1 MGPVQR
7 GHTEENRGDR
17 EDGRGGRERERE
29 RKKRGGKRE
38 GERRAKVR
46 RSKEREREKRVE
58 RKLEEDQF
66 ALKAHR
72 LGFIFILLLP
82 SLMHQKLIEY
92 ISPTPLLS
100 LNCSAVIKSH
110 INVFVIITSAA
121 KVISKDIDTEEEY
134 V

>member
-1 MGPVQR
+1 M
-7 GHTEENRGDR
+7 
-17 EDGRGGRERERE
+17 
-29 RKKRGGKRE
+29 
-38 GERRAKVR
+38 
-46 RSKEREREKRVE
+46 E

-72 LGFIFILLLP
+72 LVFIFILLLP

-100 LNCSAVIKSH
+100 LNYSGVIQNH
-110 INVFVIITSAA
+110 INVFVVISSAA
-121 KVISKDIDTEEEY
+121 KVISKGITTEEIY